1 MSTPTH
7 SAADQD
13 NAGAAS
19 PVEIVRGQNI
29 TVQFDSSRCIHSR
42 QCVLG
47 APSVFKAN
55 TPGEWIYPDTVPV
68 EQLVAVAHNCP
79 SGAVRYERHD
89 GGLAESAPPVN
100 TIHIREN
107 GPYAIHAP
115 LTVGHRNDGFRATLC
130 RCGQSKNKPWC
141 DGAHVNA
148 GFSASGEPPSGKI
161 EPLAARDGALLA
173 TPLLNGPLHIEGN
186 VEICAGTGRTVTRVT
201 DAYLCRCGQSKN
213 KPFCDGSHTSAG
225 FTADGD

>member
-1 MSTPTH
+1 MSTPIN
-7 SAADQD
+7 SAADPD
-13 NAGAAS
+13 NAGATS

-89 GGLAESAPPVN
+89 GGLAESAPPD
-100 TIHIREN
+100 
-107 GPYAIHAP
+107 AI
-115 LTVGHRNDGFRATLC
+115 
-130 RCGQSKNKPWC
+130 
-141 DGAHVNA
+141 NA
-148 GFSASGEPPSGKI
+148 
-161 EPLAARDGALLA
+161 
-173 TPLLNGPLHIEGN
+173 
-186 VEICAGTGRTVTRVT
+186 
-201 DAYLCRCGQSKN
+201 
-213 KPFCDGSHTSAG
+213 
-225 FTADGD
+225 